1 MTEKVEF
8 SNTEPLLAVQTDTF
22 MDLDAVHLTTLEP
35 TQASE
40 PAQASGP
47 VSDVVVQSEGPA
59 TAQQSE
65 GNIFAGV
72 DEILKRLLAGR
83 QISFNEES
91 TSSPSSPLQNV
102 PDVEVHS
109 PCSVASP
116 GSDVGDENQTPSCSD
131 GESVSCP
138 SSPGIQVTSVQ
149 NSAPLI
155 FHPVKT
161 PPKSTY
167 SSPYPKEKPTK
178 IKSPQQK
185 KRKRDQNKDAATR
198 YRVKKREEQDQ
209 LQKELSGLEKDNTE
223 LKEQVTSLSKEIEYL
238 KNLMLEVYK
247 NKLQKQAM
255 VALKVN

>member
-91 TSSPSSPLQNV
+91 TSGPSSPLQNV

-116 GSDVGDENQTPSCSD
+116 GSDVGDENRTPSCSD

-149 NSAPLI
+149 NSASLI

-185 KRKRDQNKDAATR
+185 KRKREQNKDAATR

-247 NKLQKQAM
+247 NKLQKQAI